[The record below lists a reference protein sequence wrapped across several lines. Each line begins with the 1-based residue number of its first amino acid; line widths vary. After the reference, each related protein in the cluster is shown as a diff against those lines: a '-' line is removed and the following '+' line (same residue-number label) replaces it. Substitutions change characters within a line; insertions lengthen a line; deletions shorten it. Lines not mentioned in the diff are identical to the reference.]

1 MTDERNRRSRRTAA
15 TLTGGSVALAV
26 LAGAGFWASGEL
38 EAADRSAP
46 TRYWVPEEPR
56 PAQSPKA
63 VPTVPPNALAAK
75 LLPTGYELTPGPDIG
90 PEGNNFSVT
99 GDRAVQMFKES
110 LPGLSGEAR
119 GSLDKEL
126 GAFRIKGFAGRSY
139 LLAQSAAQGGVAEIR
154 LTQADPQ
161 ALAVFAD
168 LAEKLMAVGGRDRPG
183 PKVDGY
189 PDARCAAADV
199 GPEERKEKDRI
210 PTVECLAVEGDLL
223 VGFRAY
229 GPRSRFSD
237 VEATDLFKKQLGRVK
252 SPGESV

>member
-1 MTDERNRRSRRTAA
+1 MTDEQNRGSRRSAA
-15 TLTGGSVALAV
+15 GLAGGAAALAV
-26 LAGAGFWASGEL
+26 LAAAGFWASGEL

-46 TRYWVPEEPR
+46 TRYWVPEEPQ

-63 VPTVPPNALAAK
+63 APTVPPNALAAK

-110 LPGLSGEAR
+110 WSGLPGEAH

-126 GAFRIKGFAGRSY
+126 EAFRIKGFAGRSY
-139 LLAQSAAQGGVAEIR
+139 ALAHSAAQGGVAEVR

-161 ALAVFAD
+161 ALAVFAA
-168 LAEKLMAVGGRDRPG
+168 LAGKLMEVDSGDRPG
-183 PKVDGY
+183 PTVDGH
-189 PDARCAAADV
+189 PEARCAAADV
-199 GPEERKEKDRI
+199 GPESREAKDRI

-223 VGFRAY
+223 VEFRAY

-237 VEATDLFKKQLGRVK
+237 TEATDLFKKQLSRVK